1 MSTGIMMNNCL
12 VLESTNKLLIK
23 IVNIWL
29 MADYKEQRKKR
40 CTYGDMRIE
49 KGQFLVIILLL

>member
-1 MSTGIMMNNCL
+1 MSTGVLMNNCL
-12 VLESTNKLLIK
+12 VLESTDKLLIK

-40 CTYGDMRIE
+40 RTYGDMRIE
-49 KGQFLVIILLL
+49 KGQFLIIILLL

>member
-1 MSTGIMMNNCL
+1 MGTGIMMNNCL
-12 VLESTNKLLIK
+12 VLESTEKLLIK

-29 MADYKEQRKKR
+29 MADYKKQRKKR

-49 KGQFLVIILLL
+49 KG